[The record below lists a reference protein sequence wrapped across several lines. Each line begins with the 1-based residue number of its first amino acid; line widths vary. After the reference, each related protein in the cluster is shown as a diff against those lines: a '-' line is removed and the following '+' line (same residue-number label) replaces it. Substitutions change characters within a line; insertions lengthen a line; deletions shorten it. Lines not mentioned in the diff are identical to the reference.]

1 MKLTSRLL
9 TCIAAGLLLPGIATA
24 QHPYTYLD
32 GGVLDREDSDLGIR
46 LGASAGLTPPV
57 ALFGEIVDADE
68 YEQLSA
74 GALFHTPLT
83 SAVDFLAGGSM
94 EAVDAGREDDVGLGV
109 RAGVRWF
116 VPQTR
121 GFELNPEIR
130 QVWVFDDAITSMRA
144 NALFPV
150 SREFHLQG
158 ALQAGDD
165 DRIEFGMRYNFMPR
179 QNAPS
184 Y

>member
-1 MKLTSRLL
+1 MKLIPSFL
-9 TCIAAGLLLPGIATA
+9 TFVAAGLLLPGIAA
-24 QHPYTYLD
+24 AHPYTYLD
-32 GGVLDREDSDLGIR
+32 GGVLDREDSDLGVR

-83 SAVDFLAGGSM
+83 METDFIAGLSM

-109 RAGVRWF
+109 RAGMRWF
-116 VPQTR
+116 VPETR

-130 QVWVFDDAITSMRA
+130 QVWVFNDAITSVRA

-150 SREFHLQG
+150 TPELHLQG

-165 DRIEFGMRYNFMPR
+165 DRVEFGMRYNFGTR
-179 QNAPS
+179 DSAQRS